1 MTTWILLR
9 GLTRDSHHWG
19 TFAREFERAIGDPVH
34 CIDLPGNGLR
44 CREFSPTT
52 IGGLLADCRTSL
64 AAMPGT
70 YPIRL
75 LALSLG
81 AMVATEWM
89 LRHRAEVA
97 SAVLIGTSLRPLARW
112 HQRIRPSALPD
123 VGRLLLCGHTA
134 GRSERSILR
143 LTSRLRRRDDALLA
157 DWIEWRVQHPVSR
170 ANALRQLLAAQRYDL
185 RGRSPATPVLV
196 LAGAGD
202 DLVDPCCSLRI
213 AEAWGCTAAI
223 HPDAGHDLPLDDPQW
238 TIERIVGWH
247 RTLPA
252 ARTS

>member
-19 TFAREFERAIGDPVH
+19 RFAREFERAIGDPVH

-81 AMVATEWM
+81 AMVATD
-89 LRHRAEVA
+89 VA
-97 SAVLIGTSLRPLARW
+97 SASGVVRAGDVCAR
-112 HQRIRPSALPD
+112 S
-123 VGRLLLCGHTA
+123 
-134 GRSERSILR
+134 RS
-143 LTSRLRRRDDALLA
+143 
-157 DWIEWRVQHPVSR
+157 
-170 ANALRQLLAAQRYDL
+170 QRYW
-185 RGRSPATPVLV
+185 ATLV
-196 LAGAGD
+196 
-202 DLVDPCCSLRI
+202 S
-213 AEAWGCTAAI
+213 
-223 HPDAGHDLPLDDPQW
+223 
-238 TIERIVGWH
+238 
-247 RTLPA
+247 
-252 ARTS
+252 

>member
-185 RGRSPATPVLV
+185 GAHAPAAPVLV

-202 DLVDPCCSLRI
+202 DLVDPCCSRRI
-213 AEAWGCTAAI
+213 AEAWGCTSAI

-238 TIERIVGWH
+238 TIEQIVAWH
-247 RTLPA
+247 RALPA
-252 ARTS
+252 APTS